1 MRGCQTPREV
11 RWFGPMRK
19 KTVAL
24 GFALFSVS
32 CGGASPPPA
41 EPVAPPT
48 VAPAAAPAAPVA
60 EAPPASPAATGAT
73 APGVAAKKPNA
84 EDALPTP
91 EDYAEAE
98 AKARG
103 EKDRF
108 TPDLREKAKA
118 LASAKYATLRA
129 GLDPILKSPHRK
141 PGNPDRDMYRHPVD
155 TLEFIGIT
163 PKMTVLEYGPGEG
176 WYTEILAPLLA
187 QNGKLIVTTADP
199 KGPSADRGTL
209 AARRLALFLDKSS
222 ELFGK
227 VGTVVVD
234 GKQPSL
240 PQSGTVDAVLVF
252 RSLHGME
259 RQGTVGAWLAA
270 FYKALKPRG
279 ILGIEQHRAPAGA
292 DPKASAEN
300 GYLPE
305 AWVIEQA
312 EQAGFKL
319 SGRSEI
325 NANPKDTKDYPEGV
339 WTLPPTMRLKLQDR
353 DKYIAIGESDRMTL
367 KFVKA
372 SK

>member
-1 MRGCQTPREV
+1 
-11 RWFGPMRK
+11 MRK

-41 EPVAPPT
+41 EPVAPP
-48 VAPAAAPAAPVA
+48 PATPPAAPVA
-60 EAPPASPAATGAT
+60 EAAPVAPAASGASAPEASP
-73 APGVAAKKPNA
+73 KKPNA

-98 AKARG
+98 AKAKA

-108 TPDLREKAKA
+108 TPDLREKAKV

-129 GLDPILKSPHRK
+129 GLEPILKSPHRK
-141 PGNPDRDMYRHPVD
+141 PGNQDRDFYRHPVE

-163 PKMTVLEYGPGEG
+163 PKLSVLEYGPGEG
-176 WYTEILAPLLA
+176 WYTELLAPLLA
-187 QNGKLIVTTADP
+187 KSGKLIVTTADP
-199 KGPSADRGTL
+199 KGPTTDRGTL
-209 AARRLALFLDKSS
+209 GARRLSLFLDKSP

-227 VGTVVVD
+227 VESVVVD
-234 GKQPSL
+234 GKNPAL
-240 PQSGTVDAVLVF
+240 PEAGTLDAVLVF

-259 RQGTVGAWLAA
+259 RQGTVPAWLAA
-270 FYKALKPRG
+270 FHKALKPGG
-279 ILGIEQHRAPAGA
+279 ILGVEQHRAPAGA

-312 EQAGFKL
+312 EHAGFKL
-319 SGRSEI
+319 SGKSEI

-339 WTLPPTMRLKLQDR
+339 WTLPPTLRLKEKDR
-353 DKYIAIGESDRMTL
+353 EKYIAIGESDRMTL

-372 SK
+372 AK